1 MAFDLQ
7 IAKIILGKDFQ
18 KIDAVIFRAFSCLAG
33 HLEICLMWSLYGK
46 LVNFVCNF
54 VGNFSS
60 RAALW
65 CRYLSLD
72 TCESSAHTHAFSD
85 LSETSSES
93 YTLAVQHLTRPGGNE
108 QSEWFPFSYRGKRL
122 QMCCL
127 PLFFWLCTWDELSWW
142 LPGPGRKFLSLQF
155 PWEIFWFCLSLSA
168 CCGGSAR
175 QLHRFACP
183 WVRED
188 GTLSQIA
195 R

>member
-127 PLFFWLCTWDELSWW
+127 PLFFGSVPEMSCPDDCQALEESFSPCNFHGKFFDFAFHSVPAVEAVPGSSTG
-142 LPGPGRKFLSLQF
+142 LPVLGWGKM
-155 PWEIFWFCLSLSA
+155 A
-168 CCGGSAR
+168 
-175 QLHRFACP
+175 HCP
-183 WVRED
+183 K
-188 GTLSQIA
+188 
-195 R
+195 